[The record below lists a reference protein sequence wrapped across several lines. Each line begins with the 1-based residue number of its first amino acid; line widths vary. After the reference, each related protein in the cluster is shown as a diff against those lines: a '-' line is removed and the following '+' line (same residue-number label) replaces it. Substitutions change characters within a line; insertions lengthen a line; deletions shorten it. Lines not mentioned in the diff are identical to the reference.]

1 MSAVGKSFS
10 YNGSLLGKKIQ
21 PSLVVD
27 NKPLVNNLEF
37 IVPKDASE
45 IFDIVDAAKFLGV
58 AVRTLRQ
65 YVLDGRI
72 PCIRYSRK
80 KRVFLKTNLVAFM
93 KKHHMTYEEN

>member
-1 MSAVGKSFS
+1 MSSAKSYS
-10 YNGSLLGKKIQ
+10 YDGSLFKKKVQ
-21 PSLVVD
+21 PSLITD
-27 NKPLVNNLEF
+27 NKPLRDNLEF

-45 IFDIVDAAKFLGV
+45 VFEIVDAAKFLGV

-80 KRVFLKTNLVAFM
+80 KRVFLKTNLVSFM
-93 KKHHMTYEEN
+93 KKHHITYEPE